1 MTLNDTI
8 RKQLPRILFCTASR
22 STLTT
27 QCKSWLLP
35 LEAMAF
41 EVLQSTVRLNPMV
54 GLFSSNILTFH
65 YFIHKLFCAVPEAPT
80 DVKALVMGH
89 SAILVSWRPPAQPN
103 GIIQQYTVYSKV
115 EGGEG
120 EPKGQKIPHYQ
131 MSFEATDLEKNK
143 PYEFWVTANTNIGEG
158 QPSKS
163 IVAMPSDQVP
173 AKIASFDDTF
183 TATFKEDAKMPCL
196 VVGAP
201 QPEITWKIKG
211 IEFTGNDRMRLMPD
225 GALLIKSVNRQDAGD
240 YTCHA
245 ENSIA
250 KDSITHK
257 LIVLAPPQSP
267 QVTLS
272 ATTTD
277 SLTVKL
283 KPHEGDTAPLHGY
296 TIHYKPGEKKKRFS

>member
-1 MTLNDTI
+1 
-8 RKQLPRILFCTASR
+8 
-22 STLTT
+22 
-27 QCKSWLLP
+27 
-35 LEAMAF
+35 
-41 EVLQSTVRLNPMV
+41 
-54 GLFSSNILTFH
+54 
-65 YFIHKLFCAVPEAPT
+65 
-80 DVKALVMGH
+80 MGNA
-89 SAILVSWRPPAQPN
+89 AILVSWRPPAQPN
-103 GIIQQYTVYSKV
+103 GIITQYTVYSKA
-115 EGGEG
+115 EGAET
-120 EPKGQKIPHYQ
+120 ETKTQKVPHYQ
-131 MSFEATDLEKNK
+131 MSFEATELEKNK
-143 PYEFWVTANTNIGEG
+143 PYEFWVTASTTIGEG
-158 QPSKS
+158 QQSKS

-196 VVGAP
+196 AVGAP

-211 IEFTGNDRMRLMPD
+211 VDFSANDRMRLLPD
-225 GALLIKSVNRQDAGD
+225 GSLLIKSVNRLDAGD

-267 QVTLS
+267 HVTLS

-277 SLTVKL
+277 ALTVRL

-296 TIHYKPGEKKKRFS
+296 TLHYKPGSYLRYKRNTPGEYYYIFIILAEFGEWETAEVSVDSQKHNIENLLCGSRYQVYATGFNK

>member
-1 MTLNDTI
+1 
-8 RKQLPRILFCTASR
+8 
-22 STLTT
+22 
-27 QCKSWLLP
+27 
-35 LEAMAF
+35 
-41 EVLQSTVRLNPMV
+41 
-54 GLFSSNILTFH
+54 
-65 YFIHKLFCAVPEAPT
+65 
-80 DVKALVMGH
+80 
-89 SAILVSWRPPAQPN
+89 
-103 GIIQQYTVYSKV
+103 
-115 EGGEG
+115 
-120 EPKGQKIPHYQ
+120 
-131 MSFEATDLEKNK
+131 MSFEATELEKNK

-211 IEFTGNDRMRLMPD
+211 IEFTGNDRMRVMPD

-296 TIHYKPGEKKKRFS
+296 TIHYKPGDKRMISNEE